1 MTNRWIENL
10 IEAEINMTQA
20 EMQKLSKLVDEMHE
34 LTKQIKS
41 SRPKERPIKSDTDRQ
56 RIAKRLKTD
65 TDIFFTTTFGVVKI
79 EVRKGRKGYY
89 TSCINWRPKETETE
103 QATGDYRTTETENF
117 EQAILKYIYITNE
130 FFGKIRDPEETEETA
145 ERYYVY

>member
-20 EMQKLSKLVDEMHE
+20 EMQKLSKLVNEMHE
-34 LTKQIKS
+34 LTGQIKS

-56 RIAKRLKTD
+56 RIAKRLRTD

-103 QATGDYRTTETENF
+103 QATGDYRTPESKHF
-117 EQAILKYIYITNE
+117 EEAILKYIYIVNE
-130 FFGKIRDPEETEETA
+130 FFRKIRDPEETEETA

>member
-10 IEAEINMTQA
+10 IEAEINMTQG
-20 EMQKLSKLVDEMHE
+20 EMQKLSKLVDEMHK
-34 LTKQIKS
+34 LTGQIKS
-41 SRPKERPIKSDTDRQ
+41 SKPKERPVKSDTDRAK
-56 RIAKRLKTD
+56 IARRFREE

-79 EVRKGRKGYY
+79 ELRKGRKGYY
-89 TSCINWRPKETETE
+89 TSCINWQPKETETE
-103 QATGDYRTTETENF
+103 LATGDYRTPETENF
-117 EQAILKYIYITNE
+117 EKAILKYIYITNE